1 MTAPTVTVGI
11 KQSSSRIDSYDLLQV
26 REEATPGV
34 CPFLDFL
41 GYLVLKHERMQ
52 ECVPQPELYL
62 TYLVITQRDLRE

>member
-1 MTAPTVTVGI
+1 MASGEKYKGGP
-11 KQSSSRIDSYDLLQV
+11 
-26 REEATPGV
+26 EATPGV